1 MTPDEPHDAV
11 VVGSGAGG
19 AMAAFVLT
27 KAGASVLMLEAGR
40 DYSPDESPMLNM
52 AMDAPLR
59 GVGTP
64 DKRFGYYDATVDGG
78 WDMPGEPYTMA
89 EGSEFM

>member
-1 MTPDEPHDAV
+1 MTPEDPHDAV

-19 AMAAFVLT
+19 AMAAWMLT

-52 AMDAPLR
+52 AMDAPQIGR
-59 GVGTP
+59 AHV
-64 DKRFGYYDATVDGG
+64 
-78 WDMPGEPYTMA
+78 
-89 EGSEFM
+89 